1 MERVHAHGL
10 EELSVKMS
18 TVPKA
23 IYIFN
28 AIPNKI
34 LKAFFYKTRKINPK
48 IHMVAERTLTRQSN
62 LE

>member
-1 MERVHAHGL
+1 MFKIFIL
-10 EELSVKMS
+10 
-18 TVPKA
+18 PKA

-48 IHMVAERTLTRQSN
+48 IHMVAERTQTRQSN